1 MDARTEMSQSL
12 SNQGS
17 LSTAAPVVQSTAIC
31 RNPFL
36 IRAVFRH
43 LYELIR
49 ELPECRNPFLI
60 RAVFRPSPII
70 VVQLADTSQSLSNQ
84 GSLSTYIEDTD
95 EWIFVAIPF

>member
-17 LSTAAPVVQSTAIC
+17 LSTAAPVVQSTAI
-31 RNPFL
+31 
-36 IRAVFRH
+36 
-43 LYELIR
+43 
-49 ELPECRNPFLI
+49 CRNPFLI